1 MKRHTAAGRK
11 TFKRRRKEVI
21 NLTYQRPMGL
31 FTDLPEEIIQSIL
44 GEYIPLSSLAVL
56 AQTSKSMC
64 TYIRELAIDSQL
76 IIQPICKYIV
86 KNWCPRIS
94 VYFAHIGSFLRMA
107 SSYLN
112 TKDKLRVLETFIF
125 TLEESFIEIS
135 QKLSLEFAYDCIGLL
150 IQRFV
155 IKWDDDGLR
164 EVFTVISRLSKLHER
179 LNRVLSVDN
188 PGILRKFEQDIR
200 LFVRLVF
207 IEKVSSS
214 DQHCLWLSLLMEL
227 FPTQRAR
234 LLFLLYGPTE
244 EVEDEGSAIVD
255 WYLLAQCTDY
265 GHFICPYEILKDLA
279 DVFTLVSNSERFK
292 WSETAIIRFFNE
304 ITCTPDEWC
313 HENQA
318 KLLFLLGQDMAVKI
332 LQAKLKT
339 NNISD
344 FAGIA
349 YHLAQ
354 VSSPSSQE
362 SSPHSLTWFVEV
374 VFKSILVLPAPSSR
388 SYVIAEIFSTWKE
401 NIQSLTDDLQ
411 DNFILN
417 DFGNLVERWR
427 ASVTNLSL
435 LTHLLTEALLSDKP
449 GSLIS
454 CKKLFQ
460 HDNGI

>member
-1 MKRHTAAGRK
+1 M
-11 TFKRRRKEVI
+11 
-21 NLTYQRPMGL
+21 
-31 FTDLPEEIIQSIL
+31 TDLSIRKQLLLFQSIL

-94 VYFAHIGSFLRMA
+94 VYFAHIGSFLRMI

-112 TKDKLRVLETFIF
+112 TEDKLRVLETFIF

-135 QKLSLEFAYDCIGLL
+135 QKLSLQFAYDCIGLL

-155 IKWDDDGLR
+155 IKWDDDALR

-207 IEKVSSS
+207 IEKVASS

-265 GHFICPYEILKDLA
+265 GHFICPYEILKELA

-304 ITCTPDEWC
+304 ITC
-313 HENQA
+313 Q
-318 KLLFLLGQDMAVKI
+318 F
-332 LQAKLKT
+332 
-339 NNISD
+339 
-344 FAGIA
+344 
-349 YHLAQ
+349 
-354 VSSPSSQE
+354 
-362 SSPHSLTWFVEV
+362 
-374 VFKSILVLPAPSSR
+374 R
-388 SYVIAEIFSTWKE
+388 
-401 NIQSLTDDLQ
+401 
-411 DNFILN
+411 
-417 DFGNLVERWR
+417 
-427 ASVTNLSL
+427 
-435 LTHLLTEALLSDKP
+435 
-449 GSLIS
+449 
-454 CKKLFQ
+454 
-460 HDNGI
+460 